1 MNTDLESITVHILD
15 GYPLFLFS
23 GPSPLVCV
31 GKTIVYTCALSEIP
45 FLSSKKCCGS
55 LFLQLY
61 IFTISV
67 YALAL
72 TIRQLFICTEK
83 EWQGEKDFHHT
94 NIFKSLCN
102 HLYFTHTMTVNFVK
116 YFYSLAL

>member
-1 MNTDLESITVHILD
+1 MNTDLEFITVQILD
-15 GYPLFLFS
+15 GYSLFLFS
-23 GPSPLVCV
+23 GPIPLVCV
-31 GKTIVYTCALSEIP
+31 GKKIMYTCALSEIP
-45 FLSSKKCCGS
+45 FVSSKECCGS

-94 NIFKSLCN
+94 NIITVCV
-102 HLYFTHTMTVNFVK
+102 TVNFI
-116 YFYSLAL
+116 FHPHNDGEFCQIFL

>member
-1 MNTDLESITVHILD
+1 MATH
-15 GYPLFLFS
+15 YFFS
-23 GPSPLVCV
+23 VDPVLWSVWV
-31 GKTIVYTCALSEIP
+31 NKIVYTCALSEVP
-45 FLSSKKCCGS
+45 FLSSKECCGS

-94 NIFKSLCN
+94 NI
-102 HLYFTHTMTVNFVK
+102 VK
-116 YFYSLAL
+116 VCVTI

>member
-1 MNTDLESITVHILD
+1 M
-15 GYPLFLFS
+15 
-23 GPSPLVCV
+23 
-31 GKTIVYTCALSEIP
+31 ALSEIP
-45 FLSSKKCCGS
+45 FLSSKECCGS

-83 EWQGEKDFHHT
+83 EWQGEKDFHYT
-94 NIFKSLCN
+94 NTLKVCVTI
-102 HLYFTHTMTVNFVK
+102 
-116 YFYSLAL
+116 